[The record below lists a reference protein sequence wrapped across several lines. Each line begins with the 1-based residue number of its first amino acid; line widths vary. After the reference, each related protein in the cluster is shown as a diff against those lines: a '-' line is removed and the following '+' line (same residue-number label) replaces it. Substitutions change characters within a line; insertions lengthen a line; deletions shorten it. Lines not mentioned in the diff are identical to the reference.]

1 MFEILLIPS
10 ITISKH
16 TMAVPL
22 CVFPKIFE
30 KKIITEEMGFG
41 DNDVGER
48 EKSKRIKKTW
58 NVVVVE
64 EAPSY
69 RQRRKELVI
78 R

>member
-1 MFEILLIPS
+1 
-10 ITISKH
+10 
-16 TMAVPL
+16 
-22 CVFPKIFE
+22 
-30 KKIITEEMGFG
+30 MGFG

-48 EKSKRIKKTW
+48 EKSKRIKKSW
-58 NVVVVE
+58 DVVVVE

>member
-1 MFEILLIPS
+1 
-10 ITISKH
+10 
-16 TMAVPL
+16 
-22 CVFPKIFE
+22 
-30 KKIITEEMGFG
+30 MGFG

-69 RQRRKELVI
+69 RQRRKELAI